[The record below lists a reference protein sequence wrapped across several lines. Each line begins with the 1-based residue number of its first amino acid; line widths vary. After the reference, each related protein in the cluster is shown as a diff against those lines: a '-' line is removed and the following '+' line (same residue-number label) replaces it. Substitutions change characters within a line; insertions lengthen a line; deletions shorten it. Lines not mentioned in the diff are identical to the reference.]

1 MVKQEGF
8 HVIELLDC
16 SEDHFPEVS
25 ATVTVVR
32 AHWSVVA
39 LYDILKPWLTEHV
52 QNKAPKWHRLRRAS
66 SNFFSSSKGTTN
78 DKNNT
83 CRESSHCFGS
93 TGKRTNIYIY
103 ILIYCNIYIYY
114 IVFIYIQFLGPV
126 HLPPGMCVV
135 TLSLCG
141 KPAMICGNCHSCMQ
155 KWSPCVFGL
164 HFQNDMN
171 LHFATVWERCPTL
184 HRTPCPLP
192 HCLLLLRF
200 V

>member
-52 QNKAPKWHRLRRAS
+52 QNKAPKWHSLRRAS
-66 SNFFSSSKGTTN
+66 SNFFASSKGTKTN

-83 CRESSHCFGS
+83 WRESSQCFGS
-93 TGKRTNIYIY
+93 TGKKTNIYIY
-103 ILIYCNIYIYY
+103 IWYTIYMYISIHIYI
-114 IVFIYIQFLGPV
+114 II
-126 HLPPGMCVV
+126 
-135 TLSLCG
+135 
-141 KPAMICGNCHSCMQ
+141 
-155 KWSPCVFGL
+155 
-164 HFQNDMN
+164 
-171 LHFATVWERCPTL
+171 
-184 HRTPCPLP
+184 
-192 HCLLLLRF
+192 
-200 V
+200 